1 MMAVRTAD
9 KLLKVKVFFACVVF
23 PIGPISFF
31 FLRYIH
37 WNSQLT
43 TSYVALN
50 WLNYILFRK
59 ILQHLAAMSC
69 ITSGVLVFGPKRAFN
84 HILNTFCVLKS
95 FDPSV
100 SDGACCCFLLNTV
113 CELCFHRTSSPRGV
127 PLSTAYWR
135 IVF

>member
-23 PIGPISFF
+23 PIGPISFL

-84 HILNTFCVLKS
+84 HILNTFC
-95 FDPSV
+95 D
-100 SDGACCCFLLNTV
+100 
-113 CELCFHRTSSPRGV
+113 SS
-127 PLSTAYWR
+127 
-135 IVF
+135 